1 MKGFLKEKK
10 CDEKVRTNCIQT
22 MIRVGLVLIQMMI
35 VGCLT
40 VRGRASG
47 REHGND

>member
-40 VRGRASG
+40 VPIHLDVVLI
-47 REHGND
+47 ELF